1 MFRKDLI
8 LRYGYLA
15 SLSLI
20 PLSVIAQHEQRKNVC
35 VCVCVYMYK
44 SDCLFA
50 PLLIGVACIGNS
62 IDNEC
67 RFRQDSY
74 RACNGSEES
83 QCPVAASRKNAVDT
97 ASKNRLHGL

>member
-35 VCVCVYMYK
+35 VCVCVCICIRVIV
-44 SDCLFA
+44 CL
-50 PLLIGVACIGNS
+50 PRS
-62 IDNEC
+62 
-67 RFRQDSY
+67 
-74 RACNGSEES
+74 
-83 QCPVAASRKNAVDT
+83 
-97 ASKNRLHGL
+97 